1 MEHSILDLNR
11 EIVLSDYQSATVK
24 NKELFITGDVN
35 ASSEYIF
42 DNQKEDGRAICD
54 KFYET
59 NVRVI
64 SIVKRTKVGM
74 DGLIIEVAK
83 IWLRIPTTISH
94 YTEIIYSLSRR

>member
-1 MEHSILDLNR
+1 MSLQYNIKNGTLNTR
-11 EIVLSDYQSATVK
+11 PEQGNSVERYQSATVK

-59 NVRVI
+59 NVRVMYR
-64 SIVKRTKVGM
+64 KADEGR
-74 DGLIIEVAK
+74 DG
-83 IWLRIPTTISH
+83 RS
-94 YTEIIYSLSRR
+94 YN

>member
-1 MEHSILDLNR
+1 MNTNTRPEQGNSVERLPERHGKKQGVVYHWR
-11 EIVLSDYQSATVK
+11 CER
-24 NKELFITGDVN
+24 
-35 ASSEYIF
+35 SSEYIF

-83 IWLRIPTTISH
+83 NMATHPDNNFALHRDI
-94 YTEIIYSLSRR
+94 SLSRR